1 MRSLRSTLA
10 LAAAIALAPVALTVT
25 ATSASAAENATVTV
39 VHGIPG
45 VNVDVYVNDKLTLPN
60 FKPGTVTDPLSL
72 PDGMYTI
79 DIKAAGS
86 PASSADV
93 IGPLETGFSG
103 GRNYT
108 VAAHL
113 GNDGKPTANIY
124 DNDISA
130 VADGKGRV
138 TVVHMAQ
145 APTVAITANGA
156 TLIPS
161 LSNPDKAGA
170 DVPAATYK
178 VGVVAGGKTVFSTD
192 LPVEAGMN
200 TIVYAYGTYPKTFAV
215 AVQKISLT
223 GMPSGVPAGEAGLAK
238 DSSPLPYGLIAVAV
252 LAAGA
257 VVLASVRLTSTSR
270 QS

>member
-170 DVPAATYK
+170 DVPAATY
-178 VGVVAGGKTVFSTD
+178 
-192 LPVEAGMN
+192 